1 MPTFHSIPIHPSV
14 RSRLVGSEPQDDGGG
29 DSGSRPRESRQQ
41 QNPQKQPARS
51 GVSIPRS
58 LLTRDLN
65 DLVELVSKGNVPNEE
80 QRAGISE
87 QIESLR
93 FQVACRMISKTR
105 NGKRLS
111 TYKHHGRK
119 RQRPM
124 IRGGSISALDA
135 WRSECDMY
143 QKKENQPQIF
153 STGNSD
159 LDKLVAFPIEYA
171 VDPSSG
177 GEPSFSSEKDFVSG
191 EVRGIPRGHIL
202 KLSGAQGKTQLALQ
216 LASQALIQ
224 FSGQATPNR
233 IRYCYSTAGHSGH
246 SLAQRLFQL
255 LDKTVGDKRTLKEAA
270 KKMEFQPVSTVPQ
283 LTSALAKL
291 EQEFLEASHNTDDD
305 AKRQKTVSML
315 ILDALPLMLMEREN
329 ATKIE
334 SLERWLKRLARHYS
348 VLVVIVTT
356 TTGGS
361 SSIYDSA
368 MSPDIHLQLQRKTPT
383 SVSIQLMRH
392 PSKPV
397 TKNDFIAYTPLSF
410 NA

>member
-1 MPTFHSIPIHPSV
+1 
-14 RSRLVGSEPQDDGGG
+14 
-29 DSGSRPRESRQQ
+29 
-41 QNPQKQPARS
+41 
-51 GVSIPRS
+51 
-58 LLTRDLN
+58 
-65 DLVELVSKGNVPNEE
+65 
-80 QRAGISE
+80 
-87 QIESLR
+87 
-93 FQVACRMISKTR
+93 
-105 NGKRLS
+105 
-111 TYKHHGRK
+111 
-119 RQRPM
+119 M